1 MTKSR
6 IHELEVRL
14 DVLSSVLRALLAA
27 STPEVVEQV
36 VRGLQDGLGCAADDE
51 AADAVRAGALWELM
65 RGNPLALQQTSASQ

>member
-6 IHELEVRL
+6 IHELEARL
-14 DVLSSVLRALLAA
+14 DVLSCVLQALLAA

-36 VRGLQDGLGCAADDE
+36 ARRLQVGIGSATDDE
-51 AADAVRAGALWELM
+51 ATDAFRAGALWQLL